1 MKEYLIKLI
10 SYPRNKSEIN
20 QKLRVLNTTSKP
32 LNLVKLLIKPGNL
45 DELFKLIAFS
55 THRAL
60 FLGIYCS
67 VCLLLKT
74 VTKSGDFSIK
84 MIRKQAELW
93 ESGRNHSGG

>member
-32 LNLVKLLIKPGNL
+32 LNLVKLLIKPRNL

-67 VCLLLKT
+67 IDFLLKS
-74 VTKSGDFSIK
+74 VKKLGSYGKVAQKS
-84 MIRKQAELW
+84 
-93 ESGRNHSGG
+93 